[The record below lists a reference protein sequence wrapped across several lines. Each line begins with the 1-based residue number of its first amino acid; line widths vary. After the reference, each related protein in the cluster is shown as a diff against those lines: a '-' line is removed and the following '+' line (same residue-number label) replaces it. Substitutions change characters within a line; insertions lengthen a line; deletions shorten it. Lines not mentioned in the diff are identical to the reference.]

1 MTWIACM
8 SHLLREALILCQ
20 DRVFASF
27 WRVLSLSSVLG
38 SYDLTSQTSNIMQ
51 HPVPLVSYLF
61 PFESCQAMFDL
72 TLLLWLFLF
81 GTGTWAERSY
91 ERGSVLASFRPPNGL
106 SISLLRIGSFVFFWN
121 SLWCYGSILNYMWQS
136 SIFLEKIM
144 SKMVKN
150 GYFGLS
156 KKIKSLV
163 LSGIDVKWKLLWSFN
178 ILQKLHV
185 WKKSGCQVMD
195 KNSSWPMRF

>member
-8 SHLLREALILCQ
+8 SHLLREALIICQ
-20 DRVFASF
+20 DRVLASF
-27 WRVLSLSSVLG
+27 WRVLSLSLLSLSV
-38 SYDLTSQTSNIMQ
+38 
-51 HPVPLVSYLF
+51 PVVSYLF
-61 PFESCQAMFDL
+61 PFESCQAMFEL

-106 SISLLRIGSFVFFWN
+106 PISLLGIGSFVFFWN

-136 SIFLEKIM
+136 SIFLEKMM

-150 GYFGLS
+150 T
-156 KKIKSLV
+156 
-163 LSGIDVKWKLLWSFN
+163 
-178 ILQKLHV
+178 
-185 WKKSGCQVMD
+185 
-195 KNSSWPMRF
+195 